1 MRLNRLSAL
10 PVLRCAALLLA
21 IICLGG
27 SRGFA
32 AVLTLP
38 EGLRAVEDEAFAG
51 LAAVTELVI
60 PEGMES
66 VGSRAF
72 ADSGLTEIT
81 LPATLTAIADDAFAG
96 CVIVAA
102 HAPYGSDAFAYCL
115 AQGWFL
121 TAPWSDELHIATYNG
136 EAFKVVNTVIDPI
149 EFAKLTYRR
158 CCQAPNE
165 EGINQYG
172 GECLN
177 FSYYYTHCMVDGV
190 AELSIADALRRT
202 IGNVRYTTEKNSNS
216 QVIMARLYDLL
227 NTGMPQ
233 ILMVEALTHAG
244 EPPLS
249 RGGRLSRQRDPARR
263 APPRGPAADRF
274 LRRQAGVHGPRDRAD
289 RHPRA
294 VPAERAVPDR
304 SGPEKVREEGPRLP
318 HPAICRPAP
327 RFSPPED

>member
-96 CVIVAA
+96 CDIVAA

-136 EAFKVVNTVIDPI
+136 EAFKVVNTAIDPI

-190 AELSIADALRRT
+190 AELSIADALRCT

-244 EPPLS
+244 S
-249 RGGRLSRQRDPARR
+249 RHFLVVVGYRASVTQRDALRPEDLLLIDSFDGKLESMDPAIEPIDTRVLFRQNGQYRIEAARR
-263 APPRGPAADRF
+263 
-274 LRRQAGVHGPRDRAD
+274 
-289 RHPRA
+289 
-294 VPAERAVPDR
+294 
-304 SGPEKVREEGPRLP
+304 K
-318 HPAICRPAP
+318 
-327 RFSPPED
+327 

>member
-10 PVLRCAALLLA
+10 PVFRCAALLLA

-96 CVIVAA
+96 CDIVAA
-102 HAPYGSDAFAYCL
+102 HAPYGSDAFASCL

-136 EAFKVVNTVIDPI
+136 EAFKVVNTAIDPI

-190 AELSIADALRRT
+190 AELSIADALRCT

-244 EPPLS
+244 S
-249 RGGRLSRQRDPARR
+249 RHFLVVVGYRASVTQRDALRPEDLLLIDSFDGKLESMDPAIEPIDTRVLFRQNGQYRIEAARR
-263 APPRGPAADRF
+263 
-274 LRRQAGVHGPRDRAD
+274 
-289 RHPRA
+289 
-294 VPAERAVPDR
+294 
-304 SGPEKVREEGPRLP
+304 K
-318 HPAICRPAP
+318 
-327 RFSPPED
+327 

>member
-10 PVLRCAALLLA
+10 PVFRCAALLLA

-96 CVIVAA
+96 CDIVAA

-136 EAFKVVNTVIDPI
+136 EAFKVVNTAIDPI

-190 AELSIADALRRT
+190 AELSIADALRCT

-244 EPPLS
+244 S
-249 RGGRLSRQRDPARR
+249 RHFLVVVGYRASVTQRDALRPEDLLLIDSFDGKLESMDPAIEPIDTRVLFRQNGQYRIEAARR
-263 APPRGPAADRF
+263 
-274 LRRQAGVHGPRDRAD
+274 
-289 RHPRA
+289 
-294 VPAERAVPDR
+294 
-304 SGPEKVREEGPRLP
+304 K
-318 HPAICRPAP
+318 
-327 RFSPPED
+327 